1 MGKINW
7 ARVLLGGLLAGLVI
21 NVFEFILNTLVL
33 GREWEA
39 AMKALGHT
47 FPASAIGVF
56 VVWGFLGGITSVW
69 LYAAIRPRFGAGPR
83 TAAIAGFGYWYAGY
97 FFPFLG
103 MMAEGLFPLR
113 LLVIGVVVGLVEVIV
128 GTELGAWLYRE

>member
-7 ARVLLGGLLAGLVI
+7 TRVLLGGLVAGVVI
-21 NVFEFILNTLVL
+21 NVFEFIENGVVL
-33 GREWEA
+33 AREWEA

-47 FPASAIGVF
+47 FSTSAIGIF
-56 VVWGFLGGITSVW
+56 VLWGFLGGITAVW
-69 LYAAIRPRFGAGPR
+69 LYGAIRPRYGAGPR

-97 FFPFLG
+97 FLPFLG
-103 MMAEGLFPLR
+103 MMADGLFPTR
-113 LLVIGVVVGLVEVIV
+113 LLVIGIVVGLVEVVV

>member
-21 NVFEFILNTLVL
+21 NVFEFIENGLVL
-33 GREWEA
+33 GHEWEA

-56 VVWGFLGGITSVW
+56 VIWGFLGGITSVW

-83 TAAIAGFGYWYAGY
+83 TAAIAALGYWFAGY
-97 FFPFLG
+97 FLSFLG
-103 MMAEGLFPLR
+103 IVAEGLFPMR
-113 LLVIGVVVGLVEVIV
+113 LLVIGLVVGLAEVII
-128 GTELGAWLYRE
+128 GTELGAWVYRE